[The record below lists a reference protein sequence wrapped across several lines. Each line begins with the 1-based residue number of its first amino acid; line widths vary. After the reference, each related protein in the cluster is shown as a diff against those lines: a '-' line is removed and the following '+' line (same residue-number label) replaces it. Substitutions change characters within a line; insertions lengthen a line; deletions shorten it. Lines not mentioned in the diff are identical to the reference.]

1 MWTGQWTRKLLDI
14 LFWIRL
20 RAASGGCRN
29 LLRTS
34 AREGG
39 TETEPRIRTVRQ
51 LAAAAGDGW
60 LGSVGSLGQLETSLN
75 SGYKVGPCNSY
86 LEGPTLFFLA
96 CCSRIARLESD
107 VVTLRERKASSPIAP
122 PIVGRAICRRSQ
134 LRVSRPHHAG
144 AKRGASTRVPLP
156 LTHRVAIC
164 DARGQ
169 YDSVATLVPTALSE
183 PTFTYFS
190 GGLHRKQPVQTV
202 GNLGLRR
209 FPSPGRSLPLGRCR
223 DRVAHTA
230 LELAGGGRS
239 SSGRMRWE
247 SARCSSPTGARSR
260 YA

>member
-1 MWTGQWTRKLLDI
+1 VEKLITSVHELDRFVDSQWTRKLLDI

-86 LEGPTLFFLA
+86 LEGPTLFFWLA
-96 CCSRIARLESD
+96 ARASRAWSPTSSLFANEKRLRPSLLRSSGARFADARSFGS
-107 VVTLRERKASSPIAP
+107 VVLITPAR
-122 PIVGRAICRRSQ
+122 
-134 LRVSRPHHAG
+134 
-144 AKRGASTRVPLP
+144 KRGASTRVPLP

-164 DARGQ
+164 DARGNT
-169 YDSVATLVPTALSE
+169 TLS
-183 PTFTYFS
+183 
-190 GGLHRKQPVQTV
+190 QPSCPRPCR
-202 GNLGLRR
+202 NL
-209 FPSPGRSLPLGRCR
+209 
-223 DRVAHTA
+223 
-230 LELAGGGRS
+230 
-239 SSGRMRWE
+239 
-247 SARCSSPTGARSR
+247 RSR
-260 YA
+260 TFLAVYIGSNLCRRLET